1 MDSNEIYIK
10 AEDIELLKD
19 LINRKNKG
27 FTINSKTVIDL
38 YLKVMG
44 KPARPTTCSACLK
57 GYIQQMES
65 KWNRIQK
72 ALEKAKEEE
81 APVEETPKQVE
92 DKPKTKG
99 VAKKNK

>member
-1 MDSNEIYIK
+1 METEYYIS
-10 AEDIELLKD
+10 AADIELLQD

-57 GYIQQMES
+57 GYIQQREAKWS
-65 KWNRIQK
+65 KMQK
-72 ALEKAKEEE
+72 AIEKAKEEE
-81 APVEETPKQVE
+81 APVEETPKEEE
-92 DKPKTKG
+92 DKPKKKKTK
-99 VAKKNK
+99 K

>member
-1 MDSNEIYIK
+1 METEYYIS
-10 AEDIELLKD
+10 AEDIELLQD

-27 FTINSKTVIDL
+27 LTINSKTVIDL

-57 GYIQQMES
+57 GYIQQMEA
-65 KWNRIQK
+65 KWNRMQK
-72 ALEKAKEEE
+72 AIEKAKEEE
-81 APVEETPKQVE
+81 APVEEQPKEIE

-99 VAKKNK
+99 VAKKKK

>member
-1 MDSNEIYIK
+1 METEYYIS
-10 AEDIELLKD
+10 AEDIELLQD

-27 FTINSKTVIDL
+27 LMINSKTVIDL

-57 GYIQQMES
+57 GYIQQMEA
-65 KWNRIQK
+65 KWNKMQK
-72 ALEKAKEEE
+72 AIEKSKQEE
-81 APVEETPKQVE
+81 APVEEAPKQEE

-99 VAKKNK
+99 IAKKKK